1 MFFLIVRR
9 PARSTQTDTLFPYTT
24 LLRSFYVND
33 HDGVVGRFSAD
44 HMQVHGVQIDERASL
59 EREVREHF
67 FADFEDEHLIVG
79 AFGNEVPGVL
89 GEAAGLVLGYRAEM
103 AIVMEELTSE
113 YGDQEDVFCEACK
126 AGDRKRVV

>member
-1 MFFLIVRR
+1 
-9 PARSTQTDTLFPYTT
+9 
-24 LLRSFYVND
+24 
-33 HDGVVGRFSAD
+33 
-44 HMQVHGVQIDERASL
+44 MQVHGVHIDERAAL
-59 EREVREHF
+59 EREVLEHF

-126 AGDRKRVV
+126 AGALTARSEEHTSELQSLMRISYAVFCLKKKKQLYNIILI